1 MRDINLT
8 TAWLA
13 ILAGLITGTAS
24 GLFFHDESWMGGYG
38 SWRRRDRCASA
49 TSRSS
54 VRLS

>member
-1 MRDINLT
+1 MGDINLT

-38 SWRRRDRCASA
+38 SWRRLHHASA